1 MDVDGP
7 SDSGATVSLTRTNRP
22 LTVTVLMGGPSA
34 EREIS
39 LLSGEAIAA
48 GLERAGHTVRRQD
61 ISPADTR
68 ALDAEDVDLVF
79 IALHGEFGESGEVQ
93 ELCEERGVRYI
104 GSEPYSSRLAMAK
117 AASKQAFLHVGLC
130 TPDWIVIEE
139 YHDPRKVA
147 RWLGE
152 LPPPV
157 VIKPVAGGSSLDI
170 TIVHDTAARDRA
182 LEDVLDKYS
191 RAMVERY
198 VPGREF
204 TVGILG
210 EQALPVLEIVPP
222 GEFYDYE
229 AKYTDCGTRYVFDH
243 GLDESLTAAMEA
255 AALDAHQTLQCRDL
269 SRVDFI
275 LDSDNRAQV
284 LEINTI
290 PGFTSHSL
298 LPMAAASVGV
308 CFERLVDGIA
318 AMAMER
324 EPREIIGH
332 RDR

>member
-1 MDVDGP
+1 MEIDRP
-7 SDSGATVSLTRTNRP
+7 SDADTFASLPQTSGS
-22 LTVTVLMGGPSA
+22 LTVTVLMGGPSS

-48 GLERAGHTVRRQD
+48 GLERVGHTVRRQD
-61 ISPADTR
+61 ITPADTS
-68 ALDAEDVDLVF
+68 ALGATDVDVVF

-93 ELCEERGVRYI
+93 ELCEDRGLRYI
-104 GSEPYSSRLAMAK
+104 GSGPYSSRLAMAK
-117 AASKQAFLHVGLC
+117 AAAKQAFLHVGLR

-157 VIKPVAGGSSLDI
+157 VVKPVAGGSSLDI
-170 TIVHDTAARDRA
+170 TIAKDAAARDRA

-198 VPGREF
+198 LPGREL

-210 EQALPVLEIVPP
+210 DRALPVLEIVPP

-229 AKYTDCGTRYVFDH
+229 AKYSDCGTQYVFDH
-243 GLDESLTAAMEA
+243 GLDESLTRAVQA
-255 AALDAHQTLQCRDL
+255 AALEAHQALLCRDL

-275 LDSDNRAQV
+275 LDGDDRPQV

-298 LPMAAASVGV
+298 LPMAAAHVGV
-308 CFERLVDGIA
+308 SFDRLVDAIA

-324 EPREIIGH
+324 ETGE
-332 RDR
+332 